1 MYKVVMRENNQKAS
15 AKVFQDYIKLEKR
28 YSKEAFEN
36 LAKAVGGDRGEI
48 KRFFNLG
55 KFYYDNFEFRTISRN
70 GSAIIIF
77 YSI

>member
-1 MYKVVMRENNQKAS
+1 MYMVVMRENNQKAS

-48 KRFFNLG
+48 KRFFHLG
-55 KFYYDNFEFRTISRN
+55 KFYYDSIEFRNIN
-70 GSAIIIF
+70 LNASA
-77 YSI
+77 YSIL